1 MTFDVGV
8 RLALDALDADG
19 AALSAAAAAAEE
31 ALGVQR
37 EALDVL
43 TEAWRGV
50 SGSGAA
56 DFVARNCEAAAEVV
70 TALRDAAGGIEHA
83 V

>member
-56 DFVARNCEAAAEVV
+56 DLSPA
-70 TALRDAAGGIEHA
+70 TAKPPRKS
-83 V
+83 